1 MATSIVSPSTTEI
14 IVALTA
20 IAVGATVVAD
30 ASAWQ
35 AVVSTAMQT
44 RIVRIRCV
52 LSVASHI
59 R

>member
-1 MATSIVSPSTTEI
+1 
-14 IVALTA
+14 VA
-20 IAVGATVVAD
+20 
-30 ASAWQ
+30 
-35 AVVSTAMQT
+35 STAMQT